1 MSLRERNAR
10 VIRMKDELI
19 KMLDLVTRCRE
30 SVEAEVSTGIAAE
43 MKFVDADFLKRIKEL
58 SVIFNNMTDARI
70 RLDKAERAIENDLT
84 PSEEYEAVRMY
95 VRALDPKERGQFLR
109 TEVEWHKSQLVPA
122 AQVQKIRHS
131 KLVNDII
138 EANAAI
144 EDVPEVS
151 DASD

>member
-30 SVEAEVSTGIAAE
+30 SVEREVSTGVAAE

-84 PSEEYEAVRMY
+84 PSEEYEAVRSY
-95 VRALDPKERGQFLR
+95 VRSLDAKERGQFLR
-109 TEVEWHKSQLVPA
+109 VEVEWHKSQLSPNT
-122 AQVQKIRHS
+122 QVQVARHS
-131 KLVNDII
+131 RLGNELAAVEPL
-138 EANAAI
+138 EAVS
-144 EDVPEVS
+144 VPVG
-151 DASD
+151 

>member
-30 SVEAEVSTGIAAE
+30 SVEAEVSGTGLAGQMRSI
-43 MKFVDADFLKRIKEL
+43 DADFLKRIKEL

-84 PSEEYEAVRMY
+84 PTEEYEAVRSY
-95 VRALDPKERGQFLR
+95 VRSLDAKERGQFLR
-109 TEVEWHKSQLVPA
+109 VEVEWHKSQLVPA
-122 AQVQKIRHS
+122 AQKQVARHS
-131 KLVNDII
+131 RMGNEL
-138 EANAAI
+138 AAVEPLESLSAEI
-144 EDVPEVS
+144 S
-151 DASD
+151 

>member
-30 SVEAEVSTGIAAE
+30 SVEAEVSSGIAAE

-84 PSEEYEAVRMY
+84 PAEEYDAVRQY
-95 VRALDPKERGQFLR
+95 VRSLDPKERGQFLR
-109 TEVEWHKSQLVPA
+109 TEIEWHKSSLSPNTQKQATRHGKMA
-122 AQVQKIRHS
+122 AF
-131 KLVNDII
+131 LEET
-138 EANAAI
+138 EAA
-144 EDVPEVS
+144 VEVS
-151 DASD
+151 GE

>member
-30 SVEAEVSTGIAAE
+30 SVEAEVSSGIAAE

-84 PSEEYEAVRMY
+84 PAEEYDAVRQY
-95 VRALDPKERGQFLR
+95 VRSLDPKERGQFLR
-109 TEVEWHKSQLVPA
+109 TEIEWHKSNLSPNTQKQATRHGKMA
-122 AQVQKIRHS
+122 AF
-131 KLVNDII
+131 LEET
-138 EANAAI
+138 EAA
-144 EDVPEVS
+144 DEVS
-151 DASD
+151 GE